1 MQKQYHVF
9 SPRSGGRYDSTALRI
24 GAMLGTAGADGG
36 GTTVA
41 YEAGDYETITLERRG
56 HVGVLTLN
64 RPDRLNAINRAMMA
78 EVTAAVATVKADDAF
93 RALVVTGAG
102 KGFCAGADLMGVG
115 QAVAGNAPEPKD
127 QFDRL
132 DEMGW
137 VGRWAAMWS
146 GLDKPTIG
154 AINGVA
160 AGAGMSTAL
169 ACDVRIGS
177 EAARFK
183 SVFIERS
190 LSPDSGLSFFLP
202 RIVGYAAAA
211 DIIFTSRAVGAEEA
225 KSLGLL
231 NRLAGSAELVDAAV
245 DYANEMTRW
254 PPVALRVSKRVLQH
268 NTEATLEEAL
278 RYESAGLYYARRAPN
293 DVQESRASFVEK
305 RPGVYTGT

>member
-1 MQKQYHVF
+1 MA
-9 SPRSGGRYDSTALRI
+9 YDAS
-24 GAMLGTAGADGG
+24 
-36 GTTVA
+36 
-41 YEAGDYETITLERRG
+41 YETITLERRG

-64 RPDRLNAINRAMMA
+64 RPDRLNAINRVMMA
-78 EVTAAVATVKADDAF
+78 EVAAAVDAVRADDEV

-102 KGFCAGADLMGVG
+102 KGFCAGADLMGAG
-115 QAVAGNAPEPKD
+115 QAVAGKAPEPQN
-127 QFDRL
+127 QFERL
-132 DEMGW
+132 DEMSW
-137 VGRWAAMWS
+137 VGRWAMMWA

-169 ACDVRIGS
+169 ACDVRIGCDAS
-177 EAARFK
+177 RFK

-225 KSLGLL
+225 LKIGLL
-231 NRLAGSAELVDAAV
+231 NRLVAAEALLDAAV

-268 NTEATLEEAL
+268 NTDCGLEDAL
-278 RYESAGLYYARRAPN
+278 RYESQGLSYARRAPN
-293 DVQESRASFVEK
+293 DVKESRDAFLEK

>member
-1 MQKQYHVF
+1 
-9 SPRSGGRYDSTALRI
+9 
-24 GAMLGTAGADGG
+24 
-36 GTTVA
+36 VA
-41 YEAGDYETITLERRG
+41 I
-56 HVGVLTLN
+56 LTLN

-78 EVTAAVATVKADDAF
+78 EMPKAVAALKADDEA
-93 RALVVTGAG
+93 RVLVVTGTG
-102 KGFCAGADLMGVG
+102 RGFCAGADLQGFG
-115 QAVAGNAPEPKD
+115 PVATGKAPEPTS
-127 QFDRL
+127 QAERL

-137 VGRWAAMWS
+137 VGRWAMMWA
-146 GLDKPTIG
+146 GLDKPVVG

-169 ACDVRIGS
+169 ACDVRIGC
-177 EAARFK
+177 EASRFN

-225 KSLGLL
+225 LKLGLL
-231 NRLAGSAELVDAAV
+231 NRMAAADALLDAAV

-268 NTEATLEEAL
+268 NVEAPLEDAL
-278 RYESAGLYYARRAPN
+278 RYESQGLYYARRAPN
-293 DVQESRASFVEK
+293 DVKESRDSFLEK
-305 RPGVYTGT
+305 RPGVYSGT